1 MLGIALKSLR
11 SKWRDYIV
19 LFVGLIIS
27 AAIFYMFSAMAN
39 NKAFLES
46 NSIVSQISIIFVI
59 GEILLGIITFVYLN
73 FANAF
78 LLRLRQSDYGLMS
91 MLGASKKQISSLL
104 LRETLS
110 IGVIATIIG
119 IIVGFALTSLSSSYL
134 IKLLGVELTHWQSIS
149 IKSVGIT
156 LVFFTVLFLLNGLY
170 NQRRLRKQDTLTLLL
185 ANKQVNQPK
194 VHAKVDLLFGLIGL
208 ALLIGSYAL
217 MPKVASIGMAG
228 FVLILILN
236 VWGTYWFISRTLKMI
251 TNGMRQSSFSMRG
264 LRSFINGQLSFRLP
278 DYQRMLSSIAIMF
291 ALALGAMSVGQGYY
305 RMLPKLAESSY
316 SMTAVY
322 DTDKVKTD
330 NLKDVTWQQTY
341 HYVKKGQTVYF
352 NGAEFNQN
360 KLPARVPE
368 KNGSSMQTKWLTGD
382 YIRKTPGSEYT
393 LEGIANQLLNQSY
406 GAKVVVTQ
414 NQSEMP
420 ANTPVQ
426 SLQLV
431 KVADMLA
438 NEKALAH
445 NANIEEK
452 VNNTKV
458 EFAAGSYAGYQQTKG
473 IFGGIEFMGVF
484 LGIGFLAMLAATLM
498 FKTLSGV
505 ADDKQRYRI
514 LSMIGTSNKQIT
526 QTVATDLGILFG
538 IPMIIGV
545 LDVIFG
551 LKMFAP
557 LMAGEK
563 NIYLG
568 FGPSLVGILVLYLI
582 YYILTVWMYRRLIK
596 N

>member
-1 MLGIALKSLR
+1 MFGIALKSLR

-27 AAIFYMFSAMAN
+27 AAIFYMFSAMAS

-46 NSIVSQISIIFVI
+46 NSFVSQISIIFVI

-91 MLGASKKQISSLL
+91 MLGASKKQIGSLL

-110 IGVIATIIG
+110 IGVIATVIG
-119 IIVGFALTSLSSSYL
+119 IIFGFALTSLSSSYL

-149 IKSVGIT
+149 VKSIIIT
-156 LVFFTVLFLLNGLY
+156 LIFFTVLFLLNGLY
-170 NQRRLRKQDTLTLLL
+170 NKRRLSKQDTLALLL

-194 VHAKVDLLFGLIGL
+194 VHQKIDLLFGLIGL
-208 ALLIGSYAL
+208 ALLIGSYIL
-217 MPKVASIGMAG
+217 MPKIATLGMAG
-228 FVLILILN
+228 FVVILVLN

-251 TNGMRQSSFSMRG
+251 TNWVRQSSFSMHG

-305 RMLPKLAESSY
+305 RMLPKLAESNY
-316 SMTAVY
+316 PVTAVY
-322 DTDKVKTD
+322 DTNQVNTD

-341 HYVKKGQTVYF
+341 HYVKSGNTIYF
-352 NGAEFNQN
+352 NGAEFNAN
-360 KLPARVPE
+360 KLPARVPSAD
-368 KNGSSMQTKWLTGD
+368 GASMHTKWLTGD
-382 YIRKTPGSEYT
+382 YIRKTPGSDYT

-406 GAKVVVTQ
+406 GAKVVVAPSQ
-414 NQSEMP
+414 AQMP
-420 ANTPVQ
+420 ANGKLQ
-426 SLQLV
+426 SIQMV
-431 KVADMLA
+431 KVSDMLA

-445 NANIEEK
+445 NASVEK
-452 VNNTKV
+452 KATKSDI
-458 EFAAGSYAGYQQTKG
+458 EFATGSYAGYQQTKG
-473 IFGGIEFMGVF
+473 IFGGVEFMGVF

-514 LSMIGTSNKQIT
+514 LTMIGTSDAQIT
-526 QTVATDLGILFG
+526 RTIATDLGILFG
-538 IPMIIGV
+538 IPMIIGIF
-545 LDVIFG
+545 DVIFG

-568 FGPSLVGILVLYLI
+568 FGPSLVGILGLYLI
-582 YYILTVWMYRRLIK
+582 YYLLTVWMYRRLIK

>member
-1 MLGIALKSLR
+1 
-11 SKWRDYIV
+11 
-19 LFVGLIIS
+19 
-27 AAIFYMFSAMAN
+27 
-39 NKAFLES
+39 
-46 NSIVSQISIIFVI
+46 
-59 GEILLGIITFVYLN
+59 
-73 FANAF
+73 
-78 LLRLRQSDYGLMS
+78 
-91 MLGASKKQISSLL
+91 
-104 LRETLS
+104 
-110 IGVIATIIG
+110 
-119 IIVGFALTSLSSSYL
+119 
-134 IKLLGVELTHWQSIS
+134 
-149 IKSVGIT
+149 
-156 LVFFTVLFLLNGLY
+156 
-170 NQRRLRKQDTLTLLL
+170 
-185 ANKQVNQPK
+185 
-194 VHAKVDLLFGLIGL
+194 
-208 ALLIGSYAL
+208 
-217 MPKVASIGMAG
+217 
-228 FVLILILN
+228 
-236 VWGTYWFISRTLKMI
+236 
-251 TNGMRQSSFSMRG
+251 MRQSSFSMRG

>member
-1 MLGIALKSLR
+1 
-11 SKWRDYIV
+11 
-19 LFVGLIIS
+19 
-27 AAIFYMFSAMAN
+27 
-39 NKAFLES
+39 
-46 NSIVSQISIIFVI
+46 
-59 GEILLGIITFVYLN
+59 
-73 FANAF
+73 
-78 LLRLRQSDYGLMS
+78 

-110 IGVIATIIG
+110 IGVISTIIG
-119 IIVGFALTSLSSSYL
+119 IVLGFALTSLSSSYL

-149 IKSVGIT
+149 IKSVVIT
-156 LVFFTVLFLLNGLY
+156 LMFFTVLFLLNGLY

-194 VHAKVDLLFGLIGL
+194 VHVKVDLFFGLIGL
-208 ALLIGSYAL
+208 ALLIGSYVL
-217 MPKVASIGMAG
+217 MPKIASLDMAG
-228 FVLILILN
+228 FVLILVLN

-330 NLKDVTWQQTY
+330 NLKDITWQQTY
-341 HYVKKGQTVYF
+341 HYVKNGQTVYF

-368 KNGSSMQTKWLTGD
+368 KNGASMRTKWLTGD
-382 YIRKTPGSEYT
+382 YIRQTPGSEYT

-420 ANTPVQ
+420 TNAKVQ
-426 SLQLV
+426 SLRLV
-431 KVADMLA
+431 KVADMLV
-438 NEKALAH
+438 NEKELAH
-445 NANIEEK
+445 NADIEEK

-458 EFAAGSYAGYQQTKG
+458 EYAAGSYAGYQQTKG

-514 LSMIGTSNKQIT
+514 LAMIGTSNKQIT

-538 IPMIIGV
+538 IPMIIGI
-545 LDVIFG
+545 LDVVFG

-582 YYILTVWMYRRLIK
+582 YYVLTVWMYRRLIK

>member
-1 MLGIALKSLR
+1 MFGIALKSLR

-458 EFAAGSYAGYQQTKG
+458 EFAA
-473 IFGGIEFMGVF
+473 V
-484 LGIGFLAMLAATLM
+484 LM
-498 FKTLSGV
+498 Q
-505 ADDKQRYRI
+505 DI
-514 LSMIGTSNKQIT
+514 NK
-526 QTVATDLGILFG
+526 
-538 IPMIIGV
+538 P
-545 LDVIFG
+545 
-551 LKMFAP
+551 K
-557 LMAGEK
+557 E
-563 NIYLG
+563 
-568 FGPSLVGILVLYLI
+568 SLVVLNSWESFWELVS
-582 YYILTVWMYRRLIK
+582 
-596 N
+596 